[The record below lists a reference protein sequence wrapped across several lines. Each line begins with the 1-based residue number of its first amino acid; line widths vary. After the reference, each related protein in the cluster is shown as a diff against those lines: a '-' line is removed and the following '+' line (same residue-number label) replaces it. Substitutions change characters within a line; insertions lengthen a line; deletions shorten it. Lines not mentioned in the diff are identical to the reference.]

1 MHPLFEDTTELS
13 DNDLEEKVIDLTKRY
28 WQTANPQAQQ
38 QITLLI
44 DSYRLELETRR
55 SRQKLA
61 NEAINSQ
68 SELDKLIKVR

>member
-28 WQTANPQAQQ
+28 WQNANPQVQQ

-55 SRQKLA
+55 SRQKLVNDA
-61 NEAINSQ
+61 TNSQ

>member
-38 QITLLI
+38 KIILLI
-44 DSYRLELETRR
+44 DSYRLDLETRR

>member
-38 QITLLI
+38 QIILLI
-44 DSYRLELETRR
+44 DSYRLDLETRR
-55 SRQKLA
+55 YRQKLA

>member
-38 QITLLI
+38 QITLH
-44 DSYRLELETRR
+44 YMYAYENRL
-55 SRQKLA
+55 SRNTTIYK
-61 NEAINSQ
+61 
-68 SELDKLIKVR
+68 

>member
-1 MHPLFEDTTELS
+1 MHPLFEDTNELS

-28 WQTANPQAQQ
+28 WQSANPQVQQ

-44 DSYRLELETRR
+44 DSYRFELETRR
-55 SRQKLA
+55 SRQKLV
-61 NEAINSQ
+61 NDETNSQ

>member
-13 DNDLEEKVIDLTKRY
+13 DNDLEEKVTDLTKRY
-28 WQTANPQAQQ
+28 WQTSNPQAQQ

-44 DSYRLELETRR
+44 DSYRLDLETRR